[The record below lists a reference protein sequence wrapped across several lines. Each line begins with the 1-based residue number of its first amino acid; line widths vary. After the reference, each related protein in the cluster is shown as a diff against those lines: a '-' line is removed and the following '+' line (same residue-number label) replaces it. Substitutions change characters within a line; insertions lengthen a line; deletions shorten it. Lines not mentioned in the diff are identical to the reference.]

1 MLFAD
6 TNIVGLVA
14 ICVPVGGC
22 ILWGIIHSVAE
33 NWRKAKTAE
42 YRAILVQGM
51 VDKGFSPDE
60 VERVLKANDTARLRM
75 SCKTR
80 RHRDAEHTHA

>member
-1 MLFAD
+1 MLFAA
-6 TNIVGLVA
+6 TEITGIVA
-14 ICVPVGGC
+14 ISVSVGGFV
-22 ILWGIIHSVAE
+22 LWGIVHSVVE

-60 VERVLKANDTARLRM
+60 VERVLKANDAVQLQRSSKARRLRD
-75 SCKTR
+75 SEQA
-80 RHRDAEHTHA
+80 HS

>member
-1 MLFAD
+1 MLFA
-6 TNIVGLVA
+6 TTEITGIVA
-14 ICVPVGGC
+14 ICVPVGGV
-22 ILWGIIHSVAE
+22 IAWGIIHSIAE

-60 VERVLKANDTARLRM
+60 VERVLKANDTVPPRM
-75 SCKTR
+75 SCKAR
-80 RHRDAEHTHA
+80 RLRDTEHTHS

>member
-1 MLFAD
+1 MLFAA
-6 TNIVGLVA
+6 TEVTGIVA
-14 ICVPVGGC
+14 ICVPVGGM
-22 ILWGIIHSVAE
+22 ILWGVIHSIAE

-60 VERVLKANDTARLRM
+60 VERVLKANDAVPPRL
-75 SCKTR
+75 SCKAR
-80 RHRDAEHTHA
+80 RHRDSEHVNA

>member
-1 MLFAD
+1 MLFAA
-6 TNIVGLVA
+6 TEITGIVA
-14 ICVPVGGC
+14 ICVPVGGV
-22 ILWGIIHSVAE
+22 IVWGVIHSIAE

-60 VERVLKANDTARLRM
+60 VERVLKANDAARPRL
-75 SCKTR
+75 SGKAR
-80 RHRDAEHTHA
+80 RDSEHVCS